1 MRKTAAIAGVATGIA
16 LFFPAVASAGTVE
29 QSLTVKVSGTS
40 ATLNGTCVGEN
51 VRAEGNY
58 GVRNGHEPIE
68 AGVMKADGHRQTIT
82 FKNIKPGKYV
92 AFMFCADQP
101 GEKATITGFTISTGK
116 PETTPTPTTS
126 ASAPK
131 PATTT
136 ARPASPQVAAKPQGG
151 AADRRRPGRRRLRPR
166 RARRGRR
173 GGGGGRDR
181 RRRVLARATPPRL
194 SEGIRRG

>member
-16 LFFPAVASAGTVE
+16 LFFPAVASAGTV
-29 QSLTVKVSGTS
+29 QQGLTVKVSGTS

-82 FKNIKPGKYV
+82 FENIKPGKYV

-101 GEKATITGFTISTGK
+101 GEKATITGFTISGK
-116 PETTPTPTTS
+116 SATTPTPTTS

-136 ARPASPQVAAKPQGG
+136 ARPASPQVAAKPQGAPQTGGGPADDGSGPGALAVGG
-151 AADRRRPGRRRLRPR
+151 AAAGVAAVVGAGFWL
-166 RARRGRR
+166 A
-173 GGGGGRDR
+173 R
-181 RRRVLARATPPRL
+181 RRRA
-194 SEGIRRG
+194 